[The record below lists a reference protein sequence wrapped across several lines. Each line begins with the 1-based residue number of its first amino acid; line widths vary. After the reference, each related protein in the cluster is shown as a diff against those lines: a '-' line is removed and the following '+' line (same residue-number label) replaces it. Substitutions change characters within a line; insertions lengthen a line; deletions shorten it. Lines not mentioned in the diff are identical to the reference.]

1 MNIPLEKGLHE
12 YIHFLISGGQK
23 MSLRQFP
30 DMDKEAFLKWNSYM
44 YYREI
49 DNWLRNGDPERK

>member
-1 MNIPLEKGLHE
+1 
-12 YIHFLISGGQK
+12 